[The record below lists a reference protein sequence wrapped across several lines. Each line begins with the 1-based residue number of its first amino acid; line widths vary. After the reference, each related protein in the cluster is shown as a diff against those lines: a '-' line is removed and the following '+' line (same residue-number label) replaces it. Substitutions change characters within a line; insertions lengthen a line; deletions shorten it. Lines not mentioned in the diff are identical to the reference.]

1 MKLNSELINALIKAQ
16 IEMEAVSKDATNP
29 AYNSGYAT
37 LNAVIEAVKKPLN
50 KNGIY
55 FHQETSFNETGCI
68 VETILYGH
76 GGEMK
81 CGQIYI
87 PAVKN
92 NPHAFG
98 SALTY
103 ARRYSLMTACGLG
116 AEDDDANAAQTAQV
130 AQQTKPNARATQRTD
145 NQF

>member
-1 MKLNSELINALIKAQ
+1 MKLNNELINALIKAQ
-16 IEMEAVSKDATNP
+16 SEMDAVSKNAVNP
-29 AYNSGYAT
+29 VYSSGYAT

-55 FHQETSFNETGCI
+55 FHQETSYNETGCI

-76 GGEMK
+76 SGELK
-81 CGQIYI
+81 CGPVYV
-87 PAVKN
+87 PAIKI

-98 SALTY
+98 SSLTY

-116 AEDDDANAAQTAQV
+116 ADDDDANLAQTAQ
-130 AQQTKPNARATQRTD
+130 AAASKANPRATPRTE
-145 NQF
+145 NKF

>member
-1 MKLNSELINALIKAQ
+1 MKLNNELINALIKAQ
-16 IEMEAVSKDATNP
+16 VEMDAVSKDAVNP
-29 AYNSGYAT
+29 VYSSGYAT

-50 KNGIY
+50 SNGIY
-55 FHQETSFNETGCI
+55 FHQETKYNDTGVI
-68 VETILYGH
+68 VETILFGH

-81 CGQIYI
+81 CGEIYI
-87 PAVKN
+87 PAVKQ

-116 AEDDDANAAQTAQV
+116 AEDDDANEAQNSSKATSIPKAAAKSVERQ
-130 AQQTKPNARATQRTD
+130 N
-145 NQF
+145 F

>member
-1 MKLNSELINALIKAQ
+1 MSNNNLITALIKAQ
-16 IEMEAVSKDATNP
+16 SEMDAVSKDAVNP
-29 AYNSGYAT
+29 VYSSGYAT

-50 KNGIY
+50 SNGIY
-55 FHQETSFNETGCI
+55 FHQETKYNDTGVI
-68 VETILYGH
+68 VETILFGH

-81 CGQIYI
+81 CGEIYI
-87 PAVKN
+87 PAVKQ

-116 AEDDDANAAQTAQV
+116 AEDDDANTAQ
-130 AQQTKPNARATQRTD
+130 QSTPTKPTAAKATERA
-145 NQF
+145 NF